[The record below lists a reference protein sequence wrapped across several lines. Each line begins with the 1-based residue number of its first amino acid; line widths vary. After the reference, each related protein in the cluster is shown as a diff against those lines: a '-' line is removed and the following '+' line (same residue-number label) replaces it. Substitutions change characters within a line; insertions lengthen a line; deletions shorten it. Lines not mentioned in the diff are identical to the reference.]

1 MTEQELLKAIRCG
14 ETSTIQFKEQ
24 FTTTRQVV
32 EEMVA
37 FSNSKGGR
45 IIFGIADK
53 TGEITGLA
61 YGEVQ
66 RISHEISTAA
76 NDQIRPVVF
85 LETETFE
92 IEGKLVL
99 VVAVKEGVNKP
110 YKDLNG
116 QVWVKQGPDK
126 RKVTENKEILSLF
139 HQSGNYF
146 PDDEPVTE
154 TDMDDIDGRA
164 LEEYERR
171 VYGTEGELMNIP
183 QEELLKNMH
192 VLSASGQLTLAG
204 LMFFG
209 KNPQRFCSCFNIKAV
224 AFYGNDLGG
233 SEYRDSKDIDGTIPE
248 LFEQGMAF
256 LKSNLHSVQ
265 AGQSFNSVG
274 KLEIAEIVL
283 EELLQNA
290 LVHRDYIWQ
299 APIRIFVFDNRVEI
313 INPGC
318 LPSGLTVEA
327 IKSGRTYRRN
337 PTIADFC
344 SKIMRYRGIGSG
356 IARVMRENEHIELN
370 SDESGNQFRA
380 VVYRD
385 AHVAESA
392 VSTKGT
398 TLLLKTSEKIL
409 TMIAEN
415 PTVTIR
421 EMAERIGLS
430 RRAIEEQMKNL
441 KKNGVVKR
449 VGSLKSGQWLIVE

>member
-24 FTTTRQVV
+24 FTTTR
-32 EEMVA
+32 
-37 FSNSKGGR
+37 
-45 IIFGIADK
+45 
-53 TGEITGLA
+53 
-61 YGEVQ
+61 
-66 RISHEISTAA
+66 
-76 NDQIRPVVF
+76 
-85 LETETFE
+85 
-92 IEGKLVL
+92 
-99 VVAVKEGVNKP
+99 
-110 YKDLNG
+110 
-116 QVWVKQGPDK
+116 
-126 RKVTENKEILSLF
+126 
-139 HQSGNYF
+139 
-146 PDDEPVTE
+146 
-154 TDMDDIDGRA
+154 
-164 LEEYERR
+164 
-171 VYGTEGELMNIP
+171 GELMNIP

-265 AGQSFNSVG
+265 TGQSFNSVG

-344 SKIMRYRGIGSG
+344 SKTMRYRGIGSG

-449 VGSLKSGQWLIVE
+449 VGSLKNGQWLIVE